1 MLEIKILSGAR
12 AGQVDRFDKAVVV
25 VGRHAVV
32 DLRFSPERDLDV
44 SGRHAEIRHSDGKYV
59 VHDMGSTN
67 GTYVN
72 GKRVEGGG
80 GTELHEG
87 DKVRFG
93 ANGPEVEIRT
103 LVTGAVPAM
112 ARPPGKLMRSTE
124 ERIAVAV
131 HEQTAGLKRYMIT
144 GATVLVLG
152 VGALWYWSNQRA
164 ERRTQELTKRL
175 AISDSMAA
183 ILQGGSRG
191 DTALLN
197 RLVQMDLPAIHRQNS
212 PAVALLVSEIDGK
225 SFAGS
230 GFAITAEGVL
240 VTNRHNVKDEAGHA
254 ASRIAIKFT
263 NRGDWLPAHV
273 LKVNEPPGEDLAILQ
288 VERGGPFPVVQG
300 ISAGAD
306 DASEGNSVV
315 TIGFPL
321 GYDTPMEGEGNAFV
335 AKSTLNPGTV
345 SKRTST
351 VLQIDSYAAHGS
363 SGSPVFNTRG
373 LVVGVVW
380 GGPPDGGGRI
390 VYAVP
395 PDKLVAFLRAEYPAV
410 VKD

>member
-1 MLEIKILSGAR
+1 MLEIRILSGAR
-12 AGQVDRFDKAVVV
+12 AGQVDRFDKPVVS

-32 DLRFSPERDLDV
+32 DLRFSPEKDLDV
-44 SGRHAEIRHSDGKYV
+44 SGRHAEIRHSEGKYTL
-59 VHDMGSTN
+59 HDMGSTN
-67 GTYVN
+67 GTFVN
-72 GKRVEGGG
+72 GRKVDGHLD
-80 GTELHEG
+80 LHDG
-87 DKVRFG
+87 DKVKFG
-93 ANGPEVEIRT
+93 ANGPEAEIRT
-103 LVTGAVPAM
+103 NVPGVTS
-112 ARPPGKLMRSTE
+112 PPPRMVRTTE

-131 HEQTAGLKRYMIT
+131 SEQTAGIKRYTMAAI
-144 GATVLVLG
+144 LVVILG
-152 VGALWYWSNQRA
+152 SGGMYAWSNMRADKRA
-164 ERRTQELTKRL
+164 EDLQKRL

-183 ILQGGSRG
+183 ILQGGTRG

-197 RLVQMDLPAIHRQNS
+197 RLVQMDLPAIHKQNS
-212 PAVALLVSEIDGK
+212 PAVALLVSEINGK

-230 GFAITAEGVL
+230 GFAITPEGVI
-240 VTNRHNVKDEAGHA
+240 VTNRHNVQDSSGTG
-254 ASRIAIKFT
+254 ASRLAVKFT

-273 LKVNEPPGEDLAILQ
+273 LTVSTVPGEDLALIQ
-288 VERGGPFPVVQG
+288 MDRGGPFPVVAG
-300 ISAGAD
+300 ISSGATG
-306 DASEGNSVV
+306 ASEGNSVV
-315 TIGFPL
+315 TLGFPL
-321 GYDTPMEGEGNAFV
+321 GYDTPMEGEGNAFI

-373 LVVGVVW
+373 LVIGVVW

-395 PDKLVAFLRAEYPAV
+395 PDRLAAFIPAEYRSV